1 VKRPSI
7 GRRIERAIDQ
17 AETLVHAADATASRL
32 KRYCVHGRPL
42 GPVMPRR
49 TRKSAKPRSAAK
61 PAAKHAA
68 AKTRKAATRVAKKL
82 DPTQPTA
89 TRESSG
95 KSPRRPAVAAL
106 IRRARGSLPIALL
119 RRFIDADLL
128 SQSAALA
135 LYAILSLAPLLLI
148 LVWLTSA
155 IIPGAQQA
163 VLQQIALLLGSEAEQ
178 VARTII
184 SNARQRPDTGSIA
197 GWWSLALLFVGA
209 TAVFAQLQDVL
220 NKIFRTDATA
230 LPGAMAWL
238 RKRVFSLGLVFAMG
252 FLLVVSMTLN
262 TLLQM
267 VFARVDWMLPL
278 MATAA
283 AWLVYALGFALM
295 YHYLPDRRVGWRRAF
310 GGGAATALLFLLGRA
325 AIGWYLG
332 RADPGSAYGSMGTL
346 VLALVWI
353 YYAAMIVFVGA
364 LLTAVVDERAKA
376 RARGDSS

>member
-209 TAVFAQLQDVL
+209 TAVFA
-220 NKIFRTDATA
+220 
-230 LPGAMAWL
+230 
-238 RKRVFSLGLVFAMG
+238 MG

-262 TLLQM
+262 TLLQV